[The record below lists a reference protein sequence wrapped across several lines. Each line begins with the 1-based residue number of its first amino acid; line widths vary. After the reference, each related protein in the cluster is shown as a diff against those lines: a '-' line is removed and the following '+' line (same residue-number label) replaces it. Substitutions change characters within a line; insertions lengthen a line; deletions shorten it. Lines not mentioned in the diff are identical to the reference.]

1 MYVKTPIYD
10 FLQNYINSNTFRLHM
25 PGHKGKNIADLSY
38 AMDITE
44 INGADSLFD
53 SSGIIEESE
62 KNAANCSKRY
72 GHAILPAVRRCVY
85 RQCLL

>member
-1 MYVKTPIYD
+1 MKTPIYD
-10 FLQNYINSNTFRLHM
+10 FLQNYINSNTLRLHM
-25 PGHKGKNIADLSY
+25 PGHKGKNIADISY

-62 KNAANCSKRY
+62 KNALKRC

>member
-10 FLQNYINSNTFRLHM
+10 FLQNYINSNTLRLHM
-25 PGHKGKNIADLSY
+25 PGHKGKNIADISY

-62 KNAANCSKRY
+62 KNAAK
-72 GHAILPAVRRCVY
+72 LFKTVRTC
-85 RQCLL
+85 